1 MYVRACSVSFAY
13 SGDLSSG
20 PVLFRDLDV
29 AVDCDSRIAL
39 VGANGS
45 GRKTHTHTIHPSLSL
60 SLKTHVH
67 RGMSMIH
74 RTS

>member
-1 MYVRACSVSFAY
+1 MYVRARSVSFAY

-45 GRKTHTHTIHPSLSL
+45 GRKTHTIHPSLSL
-60 SLKTHVH
+60 SLKTYVH